1 MQHKWKRTLSLLL
14 VLAMVFTMV
23 PVLGQTVL
31 AKEEPNYETIQQLL
45 DRSTFQQETQN
56 GDDEVVFLVELDQ
69 KPLLDTVPQGQ
80 TLMQYMESRN
90 GSLQLN
96 AMQEQQ
102 SVMAAKIQN
111 EHLEI
116 TNTYTYAFNGFA
128 VEGTYQDLEA
138 LESLEGV
145 KQVVVAGRYE
155 LPQPQD
161 AQEPVITS
169 GSMINSDSANEEG
182 YTGKG
187 TVVAILDTG
196 LDVQHPAFAGSV
208 ESATFTKEFVAQK
221 VAEGALPSGATA
233 EDLYKSDKIPFAY
246 DYADKDADVSDANS
260 HGTHVAGTV
269 GANSDKLR
277 GVAPDAQLVIMKV
290 FSDKNAGAGDQDI
303 LAALEDCVVL
313 GVDAANMSLGTPCG
327 FTNDGDLI
335 NSVYDRVKKA
345 GVNLMVAAGND
356 QSAAYHNLMGTD
368 LALVGNPDYGIVGA
382 PSTYDAALSVASVN
396 EMMASMTAFLLG
408 DQKILYAD
416 SAEDSAKMFYS
427 LEGTYEYVCV
437 TGVGN
442 VNDFKKADV
451 KGKIAVVERGEIA
464 FTEKEKNAKNAGA
477 AGLVVYDNVDGPLFR
492 MQLDGLLPAASVT
505 KASGKL
511 LRDAATKSISVSK
524 KHCGPVENPEGGLM
538 SSFSSIGVAPD
549 LTLKPEITAPGG
561 NVYSTLPGGQ
571 YGEMSGTS
579 MACPHMAGAAAVMQ
593 QYVDQAFAGK
603 TEIEKRAIINN
614 LLMSTAVP
622 VKDREGVAYTPRK
635 QGAGLTNV
643 HGAIHSGAYLTVNG
657 QERPKAELRDNAEGS
672 FSFTFTVE
680 NFSDTEKTY
689 TVGAMPLVAKV
700 ETVKGHQ
707 CISDHSRLL
716 TQDEFTVA
724 FSKDT
729 VTVPAHGNVSV
740 EVTMALTQA
749 GKDALKVFPNG
760 IYLDGFITL
769 TAPQGGVNLGL
780 PYLGYYGDWGKAPI
794 FDASSYENNG
804 KDAFLY
810 PSSLAMMDYNGKGQP
825 LGINIVTEKYHADKI
840 AYGSHNA
847 GYYLITPMLGLLRA
861 PKELTYSAY
870 ANDNPET
877 PVYTYTKSN
886 AMKSFFYAQGNF
898 IFADFVPWEK
908 AWQPMTKGEQGAPE
922 FLPDGSYT
930 YTVTGK
936 VDGTIATQSTS
947 FQVEI
952 DNEAPHVVKTTYTVE
967 DGTPYVTID
976 VQDNHYVMAVQLVD
990 EESKK
995 ALSDIIPVEEEQRG
1009 AVTSLKF
1016 DMTKIQ
1022 EQGIKICRVMVL
1034 DYAMNI
1040 LTSDM
1045 ISTDSQDIEAQ
1056 KVQINNYSITA
1067 RTDSANMEV
1076 QAFVYPENAVDTSLT
1091 WHSTNEEVVKIVSVS
1106 EDTHTATI
1114 SFEGAG
1120 HCDVVATAKN
1130 GVSGTADVTV
1140 TALMMD
1146 WPEDHTIR
1154 KNGTYQIPA
1163 NLSKTITI
1171 TDEAH
1176 DVWLIGNAANSGSAP
1191 YSNLTIDSKNDNL
1204 HLTIQDLH
1212 ISNDSSCRSSAIV
1225 FTGTGNTLKLAGDN
1239 TMTAHNYCSKAMI
1252 SVAPGVE
1259 LSIEGAGTLHLNS
1272 EAYCDGAGIGGH
1284 AGKGSGKITVN
1295 SGHFDINGTGGG
1307 AAIGA
1312 GANNADTEILI
1323 NNGTFDIDMSLRNE
1337 PMSNLSVSGAAIGS
1351 GYYANDGTTKI
1362 TINNGSFTGFTQV
1375 NSAIIGTGHKSHA
1388 PASLVLEIN
1397 DGTFDLTTEN
1407 KDESALNGGACIGVG
1422 TPQGSEYL
1430 SADITINGGKIL
1442 ATSKSCA
1449 AAIGGGVGSPTGNI
1463 YLNGGTITAIAQSK
1477 GDAIGKGAFGKDG
1490 NIRINGGSVKAV
1502 SSGTGAAFG
1511 DETLVNVDSDPVYLV
1526 NIPCSNAKR
1535 VTVNGKDWKIPANH
1549 PADDQLYLWLPAAEN
1564 VYEVIVEGDKT
1575 VSYEVSVNADG
1586 TPEISTSYNVT
1597 CTLEHMTSD
1606 APATVKGGAALT
1618 VKLTPDEGYSLP
1630 ETMEVTM
1637 GGEAVD
1643 AYTDGVVTIKS
1654 VSGDVVIH
1662 GSAIQH
1668 SDKTKLNELLAKELK
1683 EEDYTADSW
1692 AQYQAARKEAQA
1704 VADNPTAAQAD
1715 VDAAVTALKEAEA
1728 KLVLRGNKTQ
1738 LKKVIAEAE
1747 ALKKDQYTADTWD
1760 KVAKALEQAK
1770 AVDANEN
1777 AAQAEV
1783 DAAAAALE
1791 EAIKGLLPNTDKTQ
1805 LKQDIAS
1812 VELAM
1817 SRLCE
1822 EVLDATLWANTEK
1835 ALADAKAVDADASAI
1850 QDAVDAADRALMDA
1864 FQLLMKDP
1872 VCDMYQDVPETA
1884 WFYDSVDFVTRF
1896 GMMDGIA
1903 DHRFGPASNLT
1914 RGQLVTILY
1923 RLEGSPAVSGEMP
1936 FTDVNADRFYADAVL
1951 WAYET
1956 KLTDGIGNG
1965 LFAPSSRLTRQQL
1978 VTFMMRYAEMHDVD
1992 TTKRADLSSYADHDK
2007 VMDFAGEAMQWAV
2020 AEKLVEGVSDNRL
2033 APASTANRSQGA
2045 AILARLCEKIL
2056 WK

>member
-1 MQHKWKRTLSLLL
+1 MQHKWKRILSLLL
-14 VLAMVFTMV
+14 VLAMVIPMV

-31 AKEEPNYETIQQLL
+31 AKEEPDYETIQQLL
-45 DRSTFQQETQN
+45 DRSTFQQETH
-56 GDDEVVFLVELDQ
+56 GSDDEVVFLVELDQ
-69 KPLLDTVPQGQ
+69 EPLLDTVPQGQ
-80 TLMQYMESRN
+80 TLMQYMESRK
-90 GSLQLN
+90 GTLRLN
-96 AMQEQQ
+96 AMQENQ
-102 SVMAAKIQN
+102 SVMAAKIEN
-111 EHLEI
+111 ENLEI

-128 VEGTYQDLEA
+128 VEGTYKDREA
-138 LESLEGV
+138 LESMDGV

-155 LPQPQD
+155 LPQPQA

-196 LDVQHPAFAGSV
+196 LDIQHPAFAGSV
-208 ESATFTKEFVAQK
+208 ESAAFTKEFVAQK
-221 VAEGALPSGATA
+221 VAEGSLPSGATA
-233 EDLYKSDKIPFAY
+233 ENLYKSNKIPFAY
-246 DYADKDADVSDANS
+246 DYADKDTDVSDANS

-327 FTNDGDLI
+327 FTNDGALI

-356 QSAAYHNLMGTD
+356 QSAAYRNLMGTD
-368 LALVGNPDYGIVGA
+368 LALAGNPDYGIVGA

-396 EMMASMTAFLLG
+396 ELMASMTSFLLG

-416 SAEDSAKMFYS
+416 SAEDTSKMFYS

-437 TGVGN
+437 SGVGN
-442 VNDFKKADV
+442 VNDFAKFDV

-464 FTEKEKNAKNAGA
+464 FTEKEQNAKNAGA
-477 AGLVVYDNVDGPLFR
+477 VGLVVYDNVDGPLFR
-492 MQLDGLLPAASVT
+492 MQLGGLLPAASVT

-511 LRDAATKSISVSK
+511 LRDAAAKSIDISQ

-538 SSFSSIGVAPD
+538 SDFSSIGVAPD

-593 QYVDQAFAGK
+593 QYADQAFAGK
-603 TEIEKRAIINN
+603 TEVEKRAIINN

-622 VKDREGVAYTPRK
+622 VKDRDGVAYTPRK

-643 HGAIHSGAYLTVNG
+643 YNAIHSGAYLTVNG
-657 QERPKAELRDNAEGS
+657 QERPKAELKDNAEGS

-689 TVGAMPLVAKV
+689 TLGAMPLVAKV
-700 ETVKGHQ
+700 ETVNGHD
-707 CISDHSRLL
+707 CISDYSRLL
-716 TQDEFTVA
+716 SKDEFTVT

-729 VTVPAHGNVSV
+729 VTVPAHSNASV

-769 TAPQGGVNLGL
+769 TAPEGGVDLGL

-794 FDASSYENNG
+794 FDASSYDNNG
-804 KDAFLY
+804 KDAFLS
-810 PSSLAMMDYNGKGQP
+810 PSFLAMMDYNGSGRP
-825 LGINIVTEKYHADKI
+825 LGFNIVTEKYHADKI
-840 AYGSHNA
+840 AYGSHSAN
-847 GYYLITPMLGLLRA
+847 YYLITPMLGLLRA

-870 ANDNPET
+870 ANNDPET
-877 PVYTYTKSN
+877 SVYSYTKNN

-898 IFADFVPWEK
+898 IVSDFVSWEN
-908 AWQPMTKGEQGAPE
+908 AWQPITGNEQDGYDY
-922 FLPDGSYT
+922 LPDGSYT
-930 YTVTGK
+930 YTVTGRI
-936 VDGTIATQSTS
+936 DGTDATQSTS

-976 VQDNHYVMAVQLVD
+976 VQDNHYVMAAQLVD
-990 EESKK
+990 EESQKP
-995 ALSDIIPVEEEQRG
+995 LSEIIPVEEEERG

-1016 DMTKIQ
+1016 DMTQIQ
-1022 EQGIKICRVMVL
+1022 EQGIKICRVMVY
-1034 DYAMNI
+1034 DYAMNSF
-1040 LTSDM
+1040 TSDM

-1067 RTDSANMEV
+1067 RTDSADLEV

-1114 SFEGAG
+1114 SFEGVG
-1120 HCDVVATAKN
+1120 RCDVVATAKN

-1146 WPEDHTIR
+1146 WPEDNVIR

-1163 NLSKTITI
+1163 NLNKTVTI

-1176 DVWLIGNAANSGSAP
+1176 DVWLVGDAANSSSAP

-1204 HLTIQDLH
+1204 HLAIQDLH
-1212 ISNDSSCRSSAIV
+1212 TTNNSGSAIV
-1225 FTGTGNTLKLAGDN
+1225 FTGTGNTLKLVGDN
-1239 TMTAHNYCSKAMI
+1239 TMTAHEYLSKAMI

-1259 LSIEGAGTLHLNS
+1259 LSIEGSGTLHLNS
-1272 EAYCDGAGIGGH
+1272 EAYCDGAGIGGN

-1295 SGHFDINGTGGG
+1295 GGNFDINSTGGG

-1312 GANNADTEILI
+1312 GANNADTEIVI
-1323 NNGTFDIDMSLRNE
+1323 NNGTFDMDMPLRGE
-1337 PMSNLSVSGAAIGS
+1337 VISNLSNSGAAIGS
-1351 GYYANDGTTKI
+1351 GYYANNGTTKI

-1375 NSAIIGTGHKSHA
+1375 NSAIIGTGHNSHK

-1397 DGTFDLTTEN
+1397 DGTFDLTTGK
-1407 KDESALNGGACIGVG
+1407 KDENMLTGGACIGAG

-1442 ATSKSCA
+1442 ATSKSDA
-1449 AAIGGGVGSPTGNI
+1449 AAIGGGAGSPAGNI
-1463 YLNGGTITAIAQSK
+1463 YLNGGTITAISQSK
-1477 GDAIGKGAFGKDG
+1477 GDAIGKGAFGQDG

-1502 SSGTGAAFG
+1502 SNGTGAAFG
-1511 DETLVNVDSDPVYLV
+1511 DATLVNVDSDPVYLV
-1526 NIPCSNAKR
+1526 NIPCANAKR
-1535 VTVNGKDWKIPANH
+1535 VTVNGQDWKVPANH
-1549 PADDQLYLWLPAAEN
+1549 PDDDQLYLWLPAAEHA
-1564 VYEVIVEGDKT
+1564 YEVTVEGDKPVT
-1575 VSYEVSVNADG
+1575 YEVMVNADG
-1586 TPEISTSYNVT
+1586 TPEISTFYSVT

-1606 APATVKGGAALT
+1606 APATVKGGTTLT
-1618 VKLTPDEGYSLP
+1618 IKLTPDEGYSLP
-1630 ETMEVTM
+1630 ESMEVTM

-1643 AYTDGVVTIKS
+1643 AYADGVVTIES
-1654 VSGDVVIH
+1654 VSGDVMIH
-1662 GSAIQH
+1662 GSAIQQ

-1704 VADNPTAAQAD
+1704 VADNPAAAQAD
-1715 VDAAVTALKEAEA
+1715 VDAAVKALEEAEA
-1728 KLVLRGNKTQ
+1728 KLVLRGNKAE
-1738 LKKVIAEAE
+1738 LKKAIAKAE
-1747 ALKKDQYTADTWD
+1747 ALKQDQYTADSWA
-1760 KVAKALEQAK
+1760 KVAEALEKAK

-1777 AAQAEV
+1777 AVQSQV
-1783 DAAAAALE
+1783 DEATAALE

-1805 LKQDIAS
+1805 LKKDIAS
-1812 VELAM
+1812 VELTM

-1822 EVLDATLWANTEK
+1822 DVLDAALWAKAEK
-1835 ALADAKAVDADASAI
+1835 ALAEAKAVDADVTAG

-1872 VCDMYQDVPETA
+1872 VCDMYQDVPETS
-1884 WFYDSVDFVTRF
+1884 WFYDSVDFVTRY

-1903 DHRFGPASNLT
+1903 EHRFGPASNLT

-1923 RLEGSPAVSGEMP
+1923 RLEGSPAVSGDMP
-1936 FTDVNADRFYADAVL
+1936 FTDVASDRFYSDAVL

-1965 LFAPSSRLTRQQL
+1965 LFAPASKLTRQQL
-1978 VTFMMRYAEMHDVD
+1978 VTFMMRYAEMHNVD
-1992 TTKRADLSSYADHDK
+1992 TSKRADLSGYADHDK
-2007 VMDFAGEAMQWAV
+2007 VMDFANEAMQWAV
-2020 AEKLVEGVSDNRL
+2020 AEKLVEGVSDSRL
-2033 APASTANRSQGA
+2033 APASTATRSQGA
-2045 AILARLCEKIL
+2045 AILARLCVQIL